1 MRIERVG
8 TFTLGWGESLVWDE
22 RRARLYFVDCAAQT
36 LHWLEEGDGH
46 RHLETMQL
54 PSMAAGIVATED
66 GTLVGALDDGL
77 HVIDPDAGTT
87 ALLSEYPPGL
97 GARANDVCA
106 DWAGN
111 LITGTL
117 NLAPAAGSA
126 WWFSSRHGW
135 KMLDPDIANTNGPTA
150 CHLSGEPTLI
160 IGDTLADY
168 YAYPYDA
175 EAGAVG
181 PRRVYGDVQALAGV
195 ADGATLDADDGLWC
209 ALVGGGQLVRFTP
222 AGLDRSVPLPVTN
235 PADVTF
241 GGARLDRLYIVSVQ
255 LLPGATDLD
264 GALLVVDDL
273 GLRGRAEP
281 RVRLS

>member
-1 MRIERVG
+1 MHIERVG

-36 LHWLEEGDGH
+36 LHWLEEGDG
-46 RHLETMQL
+46 RRPLETMQL

-87 ALLSEYPPGL
+87 AVLSEYPSGL

-111 LITGTL
+111 LISGTL
-117 NLAPAAGSA
+117 NLAPAEGSA

-160 IGDTLADY
+160 IGDTSADY

-181 PRRVYGDVQALAGV
+181 PRRVYGDVQAL
-195 ADGATLDADDGLWC
+195 DADDGLWC
-209 ALVGGGQLVRFTP
+209 ALVGGGQLVRFTT
-222 AGLDRSVPLPVTN
+222 AGLDRFVPLPVTN

-255 LLPGATDLD
+255 LLPDATDLD